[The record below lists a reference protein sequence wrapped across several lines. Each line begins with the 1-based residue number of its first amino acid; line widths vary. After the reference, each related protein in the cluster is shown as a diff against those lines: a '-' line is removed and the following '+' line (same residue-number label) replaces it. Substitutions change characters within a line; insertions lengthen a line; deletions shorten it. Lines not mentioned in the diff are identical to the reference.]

1 MAARSGPERP
11 TRGGSE
17 VPYQSAAMVRTGKAV
32 EISTPIVSQTPP
44 AMPAQSDRLHEDL
57 ALFRTVEQELRG
69 LIERTETALARGSAH
84 GRRLARL
91 RTVLE
96 DAMLQARQGAHEA
109 HYNQ

>member
-1 MAARSGPERP
+1 MPH
-11 TRGGSE
+11 
-17 VPYQSAAMVRTGKAV
+17 QSAAMVRTGKAA
-32 EISTPIVSQTPP
+32 EISVLP
-44 AMPAQSDRLHEDL
+44 AVQAPTAPHSGERLHEDL
-57 ALFRTVEQELRG
+57 ALFRTAEQELRG
-69 LIERTETALARGSAH
+69 LIERAETALARGSAH